1 MYQHKEPNIKII
13 YGGDGCVWISGFGC
27 SVFIIFFFSYND
39 LCNMRYGII
48 KPLWTFKVDMEDS
61 IIWQMEWNEIGL
73 TFTLTLYVYIKA
85 ITRFFFS
92 LNILSALEADD
103 KNTDNNNTQ
112 QN

>member
-1 MYQHKEPNIKII
+1 
-13 YGGDGCVWISGFGC
+13 
-27 SVFIIFFFSYND
+27 
-39 LCNMRYGII
+39 
-48 KPLWTFKVDMEDS
+48 
-61 IIWQMEWNEIGL
+61 MEWNEIGL